1 MENFICLFS
10 FVPIKLK
17 MKTKIGTNNS
27 NNNND
32 NDNNDVEEIGVTLF
46 LNYYVNICHIVKF
59 IEEYGDK
66 IGCQQ

>member
-1 MENFICLFS
+1 
-10 FVPIKLK
+10 